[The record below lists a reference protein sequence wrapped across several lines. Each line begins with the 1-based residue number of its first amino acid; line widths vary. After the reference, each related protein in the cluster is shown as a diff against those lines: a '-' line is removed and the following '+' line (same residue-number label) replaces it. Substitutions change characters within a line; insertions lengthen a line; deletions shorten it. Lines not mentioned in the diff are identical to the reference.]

1 MNSFSRELKGNHRVN
16 YTDQVFSHGAVPTV
30 LCSLLLW
37 LIPVSIHAEG
47 APRNRITWE
56 EFQARITPSHK
67 IRMVL
72 PDGSRLEG
80 NPLTFRPDAI
90 DMRVTRTSNKQAHP
104 KGNTAVPRSSFSVVE
119 VRSPRWAGK
128 LIGTLAPIGIGAG
141 ILAAGVSS
149 GGETEFYT
157 GIAAGGSVMGIG
169 AVTGFFV
176 GRSVD
181 RRFETLVIVPEQPR
195 EPRDKTGQHPLTSRY
210 PSAR

>member
-1 MNSFSRELKGNHRVN
+1 MKSLSREVMGNHMAN
-16 YTDQVFSHGAVPTV
+16 YRRRVFSHRAVPAA

-37 LIPVSIHAEG
+37 LIPVSIHAAG

-56 EFQARITPSHK
+56 EFQARITPRHK

-80 NPLTFRPDAI
+80 NPLVVRPDAI

-104 KGNTAVPRSSFSVVE
+104 KGNTAIPRSSFSVIE
-119 VRSPRWAGK
+119 VRNPRRAGK
-128 LIGTLAPIGIGAG
+128 LIGALAPIGIGAG

-157 GIAAGGSVMGIG
+157 GIAAGGCTMGFG
-169 AVTGFFV
+169 AVAGFFV
-176 GRSVD
+176 GRAID
-181 RRFETLVIVPEQPR
+181 RRFETLVIAPEQPR
-195 EPRDKTGQHPLTSRY
+195 
-210 PSAR
+210 

>member
-1 MNSFSRELKGNHRVN
+1 MAN
-16 YTDQVFSHGAVPTV
+16 YKHPAFSHCGARAA
-30 LCSLLLW
+30 LCSLLLC
-37 LIPVSIHAEG
+37 LTPGAIRAAG
-47 APRNRITWE
+47 APRDRITWE
-56 EFQARITPSHK
+56 EFQARVTPKHK

-80 NPLTFRPDAI
+80 NPLVFRPDAI

-104 KGNTAVPRSSFSVVE
+104 KGNSAIPRSSFSVVE

-157 GIAAGGSVMGIG
+157 GIAAGGCTMGFG
-169 AVTGFFV
+169 AVAGFFV
-176 GRSVD
+176 GRAID
-181 RRFETLVIVPEQPR
+181 RRFETLMIVPEQAR
-195 EPRDKTGQHPLTSRY
+195 ETRDSTVHLR
-210 PSAR
+210 